1 MEEFIKKDEKKNIV
15 SSGILIVLALL
26 LIMKPMEFIKT
37 VVIVIGALLLVD
49 GVINFVQYFK
59 EEERKDMFSVSF
71 FEGVIELIAGIFLI
85 FRYDVLIDIFPV
97 ILGIIIIIKNLF
109 KLQLSLNL
117 KNVVD
122 TKWTW
127 GLAISLVSIVLGIII
142 VLNPFGSLKVVVI
155 ASGIIILVSEVINII
170 YSFMV
175 LKDINGVKKENQPVI
190 EVEFEEKTEEPKEEK
205 KTTKKNSKTKKNKK
219 NK

>member
-15 SSGILIVLALL
+15 SSGILVVLALL

-59 EEERKDMFSVSF
+59 EERKDMFSVSF

-205 KTTKKNSKTKKNKK
+205 KTTKKNSKTKKNK
-219 NK
+219 